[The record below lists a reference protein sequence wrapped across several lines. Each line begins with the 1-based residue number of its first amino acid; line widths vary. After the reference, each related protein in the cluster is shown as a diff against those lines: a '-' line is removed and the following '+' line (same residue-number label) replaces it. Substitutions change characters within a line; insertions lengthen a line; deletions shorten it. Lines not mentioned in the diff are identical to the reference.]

1 MRFISDRI
9 KKYIHKSASTD
20 QNIYHNTVIVKH
32 LYSMSHPRRDH
43 AVIPFLKLKGILS
56 YTLNTVSR

>member
-20 QNIYHNTVIVKH
+20 QNIYHNTVIVKY

-43 AVIPFLKLKGILS
+43 ASNPLPEA
-56 YTLNTVSR
+56 